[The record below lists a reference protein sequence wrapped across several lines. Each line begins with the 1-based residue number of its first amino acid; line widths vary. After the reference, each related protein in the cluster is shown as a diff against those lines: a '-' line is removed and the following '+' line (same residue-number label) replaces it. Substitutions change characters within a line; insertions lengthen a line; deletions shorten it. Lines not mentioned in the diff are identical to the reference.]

1 MPHIIVKLGMPLQ
14 QAVGQR
20 RLVMTMPPEA
30 TVADLVAALQT
41 HYPALSAAFA
51 DGPAGGPTRYILFL
65 NSRPVTP
72 PNYAG
77 TPLPDDAVVH
87 LVLPV
92 VGGSCG

>member
-1 MPHIIVKLGMPLQ
+1 MQ

-20 RLVMTMPPEA
+20 RLVMMMPPDA
-30 TVADLVAALQT
+30 TVADLVAALQA
-41 HYPALSAAFA
+41 HYPALITAFD

-72 PNYAG
+72 PNYAS
-77 TPLPDDAVVH
+77 TSLPDGAVVH